1 MGFFKKVKKAVSKVV
16 KQATKAPENIAKGA
30 VALATGQAGAEVIE
44 KEAPAA
50 TQVVAPPA
58 PATQVETPTVETDD
72 ENTSDTESDKKK
84 ARAGGKK
91 SLSIARSSG
100 NGINI

>member
-16 KQATKAPENIAKGA
+16 KQATKAPENLVKGA
-30 VALATGQAGAEVIE
+30 AALATGQGGETTVIE
-44 KEAPAA
+44 KETPA
-50 TQVVAPPA
+50 TQVAAPA

>member
-1 MGFFKKVKKAVSKVV
+1 MGFFKKIQKAVSKVV
-16 KQATKAPENIAKGA
+16 KAPVNLVEGA
-30 VALATGQAGAEVIE
+30 VALATGNAEPQGV
-44 KEAPAA
+44 
-50 TQVVAPPA
+50 A
-58 PATQVETPTVETDD
+58 PATQVETPTVETND

>member
-1 MGFFKKVKKAVSKVV
+1 MGFFKKIKKAVSKVV
-16 KQATKAPENIAKGA
+16 KQATKAPENLAKGA
-30 VALATGQAGAEVIE
+30 VALATGQGGETTVIE
-44 KEAPAA
+44 KETPAA
-50 TQVVAPPA
+50 TQVAAPA